1 MVKKKWGWFVLIMV
15 FIATGLNFLD
25 RQVLSIVIIRIQEE
39 FNMSDVE
46 YGMINTSFLIGYGIM
61 FTVAGRLI
69 DTVGSKAGLAV
80 SVGVWSIANCLH
92 GVVNSFHQ
100 LLGSRLLLGLGEGG
114 CFPGAAKTVNEWF
127 HVKQRGLANGVA
139 IGGAAIG
146 AVVSPPLTIYLSATY
161 GWRWSFVI
169 PGLVG
174 VIWVIIWLMLPKAPK
189 VEAPSGGQTM
199 PAKAIPFLSILK
211 NRNALVFIIIRFMLD
226 PVVYFIMFWVPKYLN
241 EARQVSFERIGELF
255 WIPFLALGISNI
267 CGGWFSDKLVAA
279 NFTVNKARKTV
290 MGIAAALTLSVPFI
304 TSVSTAE
311 IAVALMALFMF
322 AHGFW
327 ITNYITAISDVFG
340 SKGTATVVGLSGT
353 AGTLSSLLINPLIGL
368 IVENY
373 SYSPLWFVAG
383 FLYPLAFVVLIIFIP
398 KIKALPMAG
407 ETSVPELKNTN
418 INRDK

>member
-1 MVKKKWGWFVLIMV
+1 MSKVKWSWVVLIMV
-15 FIATGLNFLD
+15 FVATGLNFLD
-25 RQVLSIVIIRIQEE
+25 RQVLSIVIIKIQEE
-39 FNMSDVE
+39 FNMSNVQ

-80 SVGVWSIANCLH
+80 SVGVWSIANCMH

-114 CFPGAAKTVNEWF
+114 CFPGAAKTVSEWF
-127 HVKQRGLANGVA
+127 SIRQRGLANGVA

-146 AVVSPPLTIYLSATY
+146 AVISPPLTIYLSASY

-169 PGLVG
+169 PGLIG
-174 VIWVIIWLMLPKAPK
+174 VLWVIIWLMLPKPPRIESTSTTPETA
-189 VEAPSGGQTM
+189 SRQ
-199 PAKAIPFLSILK
+199 KAIPFGAILK
-211 NRNALVFIIIRFMLD
+211 NRNALIFIIIRFLLD

-241 EARQVSFERIGELF
+241 EERNVSFERIGELF
-255 WIPFLALGISNI
+255 WIPFMALGISNI
-267 CGGWFSDKLVAA
+267 TGGWFSDRLVSA
-279 NFTVNKARKTV
+279 NFSVNKARKTV
-290 MGIAAALTLSVPFI
+290 MGIAAAITLTVPFI
-304 TSVSTAE
+304 TSVSTPE
-311 IAVALMALFMF
+311 LAVALMALFMF

-327 ITNYITAISDVFG
+327 ITNYITSIADIFG
-340 SKGTATVVGLSGT
+340 NRGTATVVGLSGT

-383 FLYPLAFVVLIIFIP
+383 FLYPLAFILFMIFIP
-398 KIKALPMAG
+398 KIKLLPMA
-407 ETSVPELKNTN
+407 E
-418 INRDK
+418 

>member
-1 MVKKKWGWFVLIMV
+1 MIML
-15 FIATGLNFLD
+15 FLATGLNFLD
-25 RQVLSIVIIRIQEE
+25 RQVLSIVIIKIQEE
-39 FNMSDVE
+39 FNMSNVQ

-80 SVGVWSIANCLH
+80 SVGVWSIANCMH

-114 CFPGAAKTVNEWF
+114 CFPGAAKTVSEWF
-127 HVKQRGLANGVA
+127 NVKQRGFANGVA

-146 AVVSPPLTIYLSATY
+146 AVISPPLTIFLSASY

-174 VIWVIIWLMLPKAPK
+174 VIWVIVWLMLPKPPRL
-189 VEAPSGGQTM
+189 ESTS
-199 PAKAIPFLSILK
+199 PATDTVSRPKAIPFMAILK
-211 NRNALVFIIIRFMLD
+211 NRNALIFIIIRFLLD

-241 EARQVSFERIGELF
+241 EERNVSFERIGELF

-267 CGGWFSDKLVAA
+267 TGGWFSDKLVSA
-279 NFTVNKARKTV
+279 NFSVNKARKTV
-290 MGIAAALTLSVPFI
+290 MGIAAALTLTVPFI
-304 TSVSTAE
+304 TSVSTPE

-327 ITNYITAISDVFG
+327 ITNYITSIADIFG
-340 SKGTATVVGLSGT
+340 NRGTATVVGLSGT
-353 AGTLSSLLINPLIGL
+353 AGTLSSLIINPMIGL

-383 FLYPLAFVVLIIFIP
+383 FLYPLAFILFLIYIP
-398 KIKALPMAG
+398 KIKLLPMA
-407 ETSVPELKNTN
+407 E
-418 INRDK
+418 

>member
-1 MVKKKWGWFVLIMV
+1 MVLIMV

-39 FNMSDVE
+39 FDMSDVQ

-80 SVGVWSIANCLH
+80 SVAVWSIANCLH
-92 GVVNSFHQ
+92 GAVNNFHQ

-114 CFPGAAKTVNEWF
+114 CFPGAAKTVSEWF
-127 HVKQRGLANGVA
+127 SVERRGFANGVA

-146 AVVSPPLTIYLSATY
+146 AVVSPPLTIFLSASY
-161 GWRWSFVI
+161 GWRWSFVV
-169 PGLVG
+169 PGLIG
-174 VIWVIIWLMLPKAPK
+174 VVWVIVWLMLPRPPTQA
-189 VEAPSGGQTM
+189 ASS
-199 PAKAIPFLSILK
+199 PATQVPVQKPIPFMALLK
-211 NRNALVFIIIRFMLD
+211 NRQAFIFIVIRFLLD

-241 EARQVSFERIGELF
+241 EERDVSFERIGELF

-267 CGGWFSDKLVAA
+267 SGGWFSDRLIRA

-290 MGIAAALTLSVPFI
+290 MGMAAALTLSVPFI
-304 TSVSTAE
+304 TSVSSAE

-327 ITNYITAISDVFG
+327 ITNYITSIADIFG
-340 SKGTATVVGLSGT
+340 NKGTATVVGLSGT
-353 AGTLSSLLINPLIGL
+353 AGTLSSLLINPLIGF
-368 IVENY
+368 IVVHY
-373 SYSPLWFVAG
+373 SYSPLWMVAG
-383 FLYPLAFVVLIIFIP
+383 FLYPLAFILFLIFVP
-398 KIKALPMAG
+398 KIRLLPMA
-407 ETSVPELKNTN
+407 V
-418 INRDK
+418 

>member
-1 MVKKKWGWFVLIMV
+1 MILELIFMPKIKWSWVILIMV

-39 FNMSDVE
+39 FNMSDVQ

-92 GVVNSFHQ
+92 GVVNNFHQ

-114 CFPGAAKTVNEWF
+114 CFPGAAKTVSEWF
-127 HVKQRGLANGVA
+127 SVERRGFANGVA

-146 AVVSPPLTIYLSATY
+146 AVVSPPLTIFLSASY

-169 PGLVG
+169 PGLIG
-174 VIWVIIWLMLPKAPK
+174 VVWVIVWLMLPK
-189 VEAPSGGQTM
+189 PSKAATSSSMGQPPM
-199 PAKAIPFLSILK
+199 QKPIPFMALLR
-211 NRNALVFIIIRFMLD
+211 NRHAFIFIIIRFLLD

-241 EARQVSFERIGELF
+241 EERNVSFERIGELF

-267 CGGWFSDKLVAA
+267 SGGWFSDKLVAA
-279 NFTVNKARKTV
+279 DFTVNKARKTV
-290 MGIAAALTLSVPFI
+290 MGIAAALTLSVLFI

-311 IAVALMALFMF
+311 LAVALMALFMF

-327 ITNYITAISDVFG
+327 ITNYITSISDMFG
-340 SKGTATVVGLSGT
+340 NKGTATVVGLSGT
-353 AGTLSSLLINPLIGL
+353 AGTLSSLVINPMIGW
-368 IVENY
+368 IVINY
-373 SYSPLWFVAG
+373 SYSPLWMVAG
-383 FLYPLAFVVLIIFIP
+383 LLYPLAYVLFLVFVP
-398 KIKALPMAG
+398 KIRLLPLA
-407 ETSVPELKNTN
+407 E
-418 INRDK
+418 

>member
-1 MVKKKWGWFVLIMV
+1 MLKSKWSWIVLIMV
-15 FIATGLNFLD
+15 FVATGLNFLD

-39 FNMSDVE
+39 FNMSDVQ

-69 DTVGSKAGLAV
+69 DTVGSKAGLAA

-92 GVVNSFHQ
+92 GLVNNFHQ

-114 CFPGAAKTVNEWF
+114 CFPGAAKTVSEWF
-127 HVKQRGLANGVA
+127 SVKQRGLANGVA

-146 AVVSPPLTIYLSATY
+146 AVVSPPLTIFLSANY

-169 PGLVG
+169 PGLIG
-174 VIWVIIWLMLPKAPK
+174 VVWVIAWLMLPKPPK
-189 VEAPSGGQTM
+189 VESATPGPQVPS
-199 PAKAIPFLSILK
+199 AKTIPFMALLK
-211 NRNALVFIIIRFMLD
+211 DKHALIFVIIRFLLD

-241 EARQVSFERIGELF
+241 EERNVSFERIGELF

-267 CGGWFSDKLVAA
+267 SGGWFSDKLVAA
-279 NFTVNKARKTV
+279 NFTVDRARKTV
-290 MGIAAALTLSVPFI
+290 MGVAAALTLCVLFI

-327 ITNYITAISDVFG
+327 ITNYITAIADMFG
-340 SKGTATVVGLSGT
+340 NKGTATVVGLSGT
-353 AGTLSSLLINPLIGL
+353 AGTLSSLVINPMIGW
-368 IVENY
+368 IVMHY
-373 SYSPLWFVAG
+373 SYSPLWMVAG
-383 FLYPLAFVVLIIFIP
+383 LLYPLAFMLFLAFVP
-398 KIKALPMAG
+398 KIRLLPMA
-407 ETSVPELKNTN
+407 E
-418 INRDK
+418 